1 MSHPIPGQE
10 YPCETCGEHPD
21 DCACHDNEP
30 TKNEFEVAADDYIAS
45 APTLP
50 QIETALRQA
59 FYAGVQ
65 HGINVTREI
74 YRPELSDE
82 EAK

>member
-1 MSHPIPGQE
+1 MSHPIPGYE

-21 DCACHDNEP
+21 DCACHDNEA
-30 TKNEFEVAADDYIAS
+30 KNQFEVAADSYLS
-45 APTLP
+45 SVRELP

-65 HGINVTREI
+65 HGINTATKV
-74 YRPELSDE
+74 YRPELSE
-82 EAK
+82 